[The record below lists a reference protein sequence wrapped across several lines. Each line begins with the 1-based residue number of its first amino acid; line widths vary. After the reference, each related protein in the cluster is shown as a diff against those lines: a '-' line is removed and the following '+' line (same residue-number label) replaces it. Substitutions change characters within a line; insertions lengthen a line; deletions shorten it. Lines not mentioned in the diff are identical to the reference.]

1 MARRMYVLGPQGT
14 TPVTVV
20 GSEDA
25 TVVAEHWNASKRY
38 LNTGDDSELRR
49 FQGLSVSEVELE
61 TDLDEIDRLASLGVL
76 EFEEIYEQSQ

>member
-14 TPVTVV
+14 MSVSVV

-25 TVVAEHWNASKRY
+25 TVVAEHWNAVKRY
-38 LNTGDDSELRR
+38 LNTGDDSQLRR
-49 FQGLSVSEVELE
+49 FQGVSIAEVELE

-76 EFEEIYEQSQ
+76 EFEHIYEQSQ